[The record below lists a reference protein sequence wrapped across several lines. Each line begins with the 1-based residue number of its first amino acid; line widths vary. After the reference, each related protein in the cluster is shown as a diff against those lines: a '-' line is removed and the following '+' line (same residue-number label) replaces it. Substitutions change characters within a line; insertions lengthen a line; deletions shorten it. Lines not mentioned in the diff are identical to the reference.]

1 MTRRKNERLKN
12 FRPKMRTTIID
23 VKRMPPSIPGGQI
36 ELVFLLTSHRFYFVE
51 ATNHLSKY
59 LRFSS
64 RYTKSGWEAFS
75 RSFYKHFC
83 QKDIIFASSFSITS
97 KVKGKVIILQQFVSR
112 WCKKKLTGKRGKCCS
127 CSCCCC
133 SWGGGDHFPFL
144 CFAKVVFSEVCSR
157 VAKYFFKWKKSKW
170 GAF

>member
-1 MTRRKNERLKN
+1 
-12 FRPKMRTTIID
+12 MRTTIID
-23 VKRMPPSIPGGQI
+23 VKRMPPSSYPRGSNWTNIFMNI
-36 ELVFLLTSHRFYFVE
+36 TSLLFRRGHQSPVKI
-51 ATNHLSKY
+51 LKY